1 MTQAALA
8 AYGEVKVHSAIEGAS
23 PTELI
28 SMLFDGVSSRLNQS
42 LTAIEAGEIA
52 KKGELISQT
61 ISILEYLSA
70 VLDEHKA
77 PAVADNLA
85 GLYRYMVRTLLRA
98 NMDNDPA
105 AIKEVNHLMGEVR
118 NAWSEMTRNQAVS
131 V

>member
-28 SMLFDGVSSRLNQS
+28 SVLFDGVSSRLNQS

-61 ISILEYLSA
+61 ISILEYLTA
-70 VLDEHKA
+70 VLDEHNA
-77 PAVADNLA
+77 PEVADNLQ
-85 GLYRYMVRTLLRA
+85 GLYRYMVTTLLNA
-98 NMDNDPA
+98 NINNDPT
-105 AIKEVNHLMGEVR
+105 AIREVISLMTEVR
-118 NAWSEMTRNQAVS
+118 DAWNEMMRSEAAQ
-131 V
+131 

>member
-28 SMLFDGVSSRLNQS
+28 SVLFDGVSSRLNQS

-61 ISILEYLSA
+61 ISILEYLTA
-70 VLDEHKA
+70 VLDEHNA
-77 PAVADNLA
+77 PEVADNLQ
-85 GLYRYMVRTLLRA
+85 GLYRYMVTTLLNA
-98 NMDNDPA
+98 NINNDPT
-105 AIKEVNHLMGEVR
+105 AIREVISLMTEVR
-118 NAWSEMTRNQAVS
+118 DAWTEMMRSEAAQ
-131 V
+131 

>member
-42 LTAIEAGEIA
+42 LTAMEAGEIA

-61 ISILEYLSA
+61 ISILEYLAA

-77 PAVADNLA
+77 PEVADNLS
-85 GLYRYMVRTLLRA
+85 GLYRYMVTTLLNA
-98 NMDNDPA
+98 NINNDPA
-105 AIKEVNHLMGEVR
+105 AIQEVISLMAEVR
-118 NAWSEMTRNQAVS
+118 DAWSQMMRIEAAQ
-131 V
+131 

>member
-8 AYGEVKVHSAIEGAS
+8 AYGAVKVHSAIEGAS
-23 PTELI
+23 PPQLI

-61 ISILEYLSA
+61 ISILEYLTA

-77 PAVADNLA
+77 PEVANNLQ
-85 GLYRYMVRTLLRA
+85 GLYRYMVTTLLNA
-98 NMDNDPA
+98 NIKNDPT
-105 AIKEVNHLMGEVR
+105 AIQEVISLMTEVR
-118 NAWSEMTRNQAVS
+118 DAWTEMMRSEAAH
-131 V
+131 